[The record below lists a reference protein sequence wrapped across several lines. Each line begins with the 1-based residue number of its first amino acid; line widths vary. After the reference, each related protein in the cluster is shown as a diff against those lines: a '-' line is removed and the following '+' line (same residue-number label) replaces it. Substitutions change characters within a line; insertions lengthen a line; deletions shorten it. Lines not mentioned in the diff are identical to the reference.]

1 MEATMTDHS
10 LGSMRFLVMSASLRT
25 GSLNTRLARLVEE
38 TMVLKGASVDF
49 ASMQEFE
56 APCFNSDV
64 ERDEGLPEGANR
76 FRQRLEANDAFV
88 ICSPEYNASLPGGLK
103 NSVDWVSRF
112 SPQPFNQR
120 QGLLMSASPSMGG
133 GNRGLWSLRI
143 PFEHLGARMYP
154 EMFSLAQAH
163 QAFTDEG
170 RLVDDQLQARFESTV
185 YAFMELVEA
194 AKHYPCAK
202 TAWIEFLGEH
212 PDRSFDRV
220 DAP

>member
-1 MEATMTDHS
+1 MTDHS

>member
-1 MEATMTDHS
+1 
-10 LGSMRFLVMSASLRT
+10 MRFLVMSASLRT
-25 GSLNTRLARLVEE
+25 GPLNTRLARLVEE
-38 TMVLKGASVDF
+38 TMVLNGASVDF
-49 ASMQEFE
+49 ASDARVRSAVFQLRRR
-56 APCFNSDV
+56 AKRWSAD
-64 ERDEGLPEGANR
+64 GANR
-76 FRQRLEANDAFV
+76 FRQRLEASDAFV
-88 ICSPEYNASLPGGLK
+88 ICSPEYNASMPGGLK

-112 SPQPFNQR
+112 SPQPFNER

-133 GNRGLWSLRI
+133 GNRGLWSLRV

-170 RLVDDQLQARFESTV
+170 HLVDAQLQARFEATV
-185 YAFMELVEA
+185 HSFMELVEA

-220 DAP
+220 EAP

>member
-1 MEATMTDHS
+1 MAVDAP
-10 LGSMRFLVMSASLRT
+10 GSMRFLVMSASLRT
-25 GSLNTRLARLVEE
+25 GSLNTRLARLVET

-56 APCFNSDV
+56 APCFDSDV
-64 ERDEGLPEGANR
+64 ERNEGLPEGANR

-163 QAFTDEG
+163 QAFSDEG
-170 RLVDDQLQARFESTV
+170 RLVDTQLQARFESTV
-185 YAFMELVEA
+185 HSFMELVEA